1 MHDMKRLFSG
11 CALLG
16 LLVLAGCAPSSSEE
30 QAAKAAPKPG
40 VAATIGDQTITLE
53 ELDSRAQVLNMKAY
67 QQLYDTRR
75 QVLQQMVDQ
84 RVIEAE
90 AKARGV
96 SVEELVRVEVDKRAK
111 AVTDADIQTF
121 YTQNQARMQGKT
133 LDELRDQIRAFLS
146 RQQSALAQQQ
156 FTNELREKVA
166 IQIDIEPPRIEVVVA
181 QNERQKGP
189 DTAKVTIV
197 EYSDF
202 Q

>member
-1 MHDMKRLFSG
+1 
-11 CALLG
+11 
-16 LLVLAGCAPSSSEE
+16 
-30 QAAKAAPKPG
+30 
-40 VAATIGDQTITLE
+40 
-53 ELDSRAQVLNMKAY
+53 
-67 QQLYDTRR
+67 
-75 QVLQQMVDQ
+75 
-84 RVIEAE
+84 
-90 AKARGV
+90 
-96 SVEELVRVEVDKRAK
+96 
-111 AVTDADIQTF
+111 
-121 YTQNQARMQGKT
+121 MQGKT